1 MKVERKWQTDNG
13 LKRAPGLAPWQ
24 RSQNFHI
31 SLGGGGGVA
40 ESSLYNQGSPVLD
53 FPKTSD
59 EVAQVYKIK
68 SRQLS
73 PQFEPL

>member
-1 MKVERKWQTDNG
+1 MESRG
-13 LKRAPGLAPWQ
+13 LQDW
-24 RSQNFHI
+24 
-31 SLGGGGGVA
+31 SLGRGVRISMYAWGVGVGVA

-53 FPKTSD
+53 FPKASD